1 MTVKM
6 RPFNKIFIGVA
17 IILVFFL
24 CSQAPWKYL
33 IEKMPLKLEITLKI
47 KQDDALQL
55 FYLVDREAQFSEKNS
70 IKADIQ
76 GSDEFQTIT
85 FDIPSDNITNIRV
98 DTGSLP
104 GQIGIKDIKLKNF
117 IKEYIWK
124 ENNIKS
130 DFQPSEQIANIKF
143 NNNVLFFDVEGND
156 PYLVSIDISKIYNS
170 VRNDEYI
177 YAYSY
182 LSILLILFCIIFIFI
197 NSYKKIFAFLRDI
210 IQGRKLIFELAKKD
224 LQTRYL
230 GSYLG
235 VIWAFIQPVTT
246 ILVFWFVF
254 QVGFKSAP
262 VNDVPFILWL
272 ICGMIPWFFFS
283 DSLISATNS
292 VLDNAYLVK
301 KVVFKVSVLPIIR
314 IISALFIHLFFIFI
328 IFIMMS
334 VYGYPLSIFNIQV
347 VYYLLCTIILV
358 LGLSWLTSSLVI
370 FLKDLGQ
377 IIGILIQFGFWL
389 TPIFWSYTIMPAKY
403 QHLLKLNPLYYII
416 QGYRDSFINHV
427 WFWNYYNQTVNFWII
442 TSSVFI
448 IGALLFRRLRPH
460 FADVL

>member
-1 MTVKM
+1 MTERM
-6 RPFNKIFIGVA
+6 RPFKKIFIA
-17 IILVFFL
+17 IAVILIFFL
-24 CSQAPWKYL
+24 CAQAPWKYL
-33 IEKMPLKLEITLKI
+33 FDEVPLKLEVALKI
-47 KQDDALQL
+47 DHDDTLQL
-55 FYLVDREAQFSEKNS
+55 FYLITDDTQYIEKDS
-70 IKADIQ
+70 IKLDIR
-76 GSDEFQTIT
+76 GNDDFQSIS
-85 FDIPSDNITNIRV
+85 FDIPSGDITGIRV
-98 DTGSLP
+98 DTGNLP
-104 GQIGIKDIKLKNF
+104 GQIGIKNIKLKNF
-117 IKEYIWK
+117 IKEYIW
-124 ENNIKS
+124 EADNIKS
-130 DFQPSEQIANIKF
+130 VFHPSEHITNIRI
-143 NNNVLFFDVEGND
+143 NNDIVYFEVVGTDPFF
-156 PYLVSIDISKIYNS
+156 VSEDISSIYTS
-170 VRNDEYI
+170 VKDDKKTYI
-177 YAYSY
+177 YSYS
-182 LSILLILFCIIFIFI
+182 SILIILLSIIFIFI
-197 NSYKKIFAFLRDI
+197 NSRKKILAFLKDI
-210 IQGRKLIFELAKKD
+210 VQGRKLIFELAKKD

-262 VNDVPFILWL
+262 VKDVPFILWL

-314 IISALFIHLFFIFI
+314 IISALFVHVFFILI

-334 VYGYPLSIFNIQV
+334 IYGYPMSIYNIQV
-347 VYYLLCTIILV
+347 VYYLVCTIILV

-377 IIGILIQFGFWL
+377 IIGIMIQFGFWL
-389 TPIFWSYTIMPAKY
+389 TPIFWSYTIMPTKY
-403 QHLLKLNPLYYII
+403 QHLLKLNPLYYIV

-448 IGALLFRRLRPH
+448 IGALLFRKLRPH